1 MSRSFQ
7 TGAAISAILALAS
20 LSACSP
26 APVKPSLAANA
37 PPPAAP
43 AVRPAPPVAAAP
55 AVTAMAV
62 TAPAPKPASSPAKP
76 HVFTLNT
83 PVERIAADPR
93 GKAVLDRDVPGLMA
107 NKNYPMFDEMS
118 LSEIAIVSGGRL
130 TRSKL
135 ALVKSDLIEISYLP
149 PAN

>member
-1 MSRSFQ
+1 MSRHFQ
-7 TGAAISAILALAS
+7 TGAAISAILAMAS
-20 LSACSP
+20 LSACGT
-26 APVKPSLAANA
+26 AATKPSLAANT
-37 PPPAAP
+37 PVQAAP
-43 AVRPAPPVAAAP
+43 GVRPAP
-55 AVTAMAV
+55 AVTAMAAPTPV
-62 TAPAPKPASSPAKP
+62 PAPKPAKP

-118 LSEIAIVSGGRL
+118 LSEIALVSGGKL

-135 ALVKSDLIEISYLP
+135 ELVKSDLIQISYLP
-149 PAN
+149 PSN